1 MAVMLVVVFGV
12 MLVLANIMA
21 ANPHFHEYI
30 HPDAATPGHVCLAT
44 LIGQQQI
51 IGMASLAVFVCPP
64 LALWFILGTLPFL
77 VLSTPYYR
85 FSPSRAPPAFFVSP
99 VR

>member
-1 MAVMLVVVFGV
+1 MLAVVFGV
-12 MLVLANIMA
+12 LLVLANIMA
-21 ANPHFHEYI
+21 ANPHFHSLI

-51 IGMASLAVFVCPP
+51 IGMASAAVFVCPP
-64 LALWFILGTLPFL
+64 LVLLFILAALSPL
-77 VLSTPYYR
+77 VLAVSHYR
-85 FSPSRAPPAFFVSP
+85 FSRSRAPPAFFSSF